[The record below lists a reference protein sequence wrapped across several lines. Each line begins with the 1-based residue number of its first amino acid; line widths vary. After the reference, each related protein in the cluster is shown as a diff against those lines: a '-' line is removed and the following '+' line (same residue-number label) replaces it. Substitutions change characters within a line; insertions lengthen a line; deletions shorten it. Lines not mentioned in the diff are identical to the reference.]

1 MYGTPE
7 IDHHVAYMTCLFMFT
22 RLDALILRREAVN
35 IVYELVSALEAAS
48 SS

>member
-1 MYGTPE
+1 MYDTPE
-7 IDHHVAYMTCLFMFT
+7 NDRRAAYMAWLFLFI

-35 IVYELVSALEAAS
+35 IVYQFVSAQEAAS